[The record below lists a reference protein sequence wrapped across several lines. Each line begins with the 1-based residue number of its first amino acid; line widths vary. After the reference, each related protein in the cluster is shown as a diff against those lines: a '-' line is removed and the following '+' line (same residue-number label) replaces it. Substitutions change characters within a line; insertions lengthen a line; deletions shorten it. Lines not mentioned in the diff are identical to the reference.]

1 MPDPAGPSETA
12 RRVAAYRLGFERL
25 AAPISG
31 DPAADDHLAAD
42 VAAGIMVDRSG
53 PMGRYLQA
61 RTTFF
66 DRVTVNALSRQVAQI
81 VIVGAGYDGRALRY
95 QAPGVR
101 WWEIDRPRTQGDK
114 CARLARLAIAADHV
128 TFLGLDLADGGVATA
143 LVGNGFEPDAPALF
157 LAEGLIPYLD
167 ADTLRSVLCEL
178 RSLAAPRTRFALS
191 LRRSGADPAERA
203 RFDAGVAALGEPAIG
218 SVTAEN
224 AEVLLSECRWRP
236 VQLTERARAAGFIM
250 ASPVSAPAKS
260 DVPQTVARIGTGSI
274 RGEFITEMFDYDGGR
289 EVTVYVPPEPP
300 EALIF
305 AGDGQLISRWGR
317 VLEEADVPST
327 MIVGVHR
334 LPDETLRLEEY
345 SPGIDPERFAKHER
359 FFVEDV
365 PRWVR
370 TRFGVALPVGRT
382 AVFGVSA
389 SGELALAVGLRHPD
403 VYGAIL
409 CASPGGGYRP
419 PGLMPSPVPH
429 TYLVAG
435 TLEPF
440 FLENAVRWAD
450 TLRDAGADVVVNER
464 PGSHGDAFWQQ
475 ELPSMVAWAFG
486 RRGRMDD
493 DHRPPLP
500 RDGNIGDRL
509 GRPSDHQDEAP
520 SEIAI
525 RRFDGLALYRALD
538 ACRLELGLSWRQLAA
553 QLWHLSFELNDRRN
567 DHPISPSTLT
577 KMATKP
583 RTSCQHA
590 LFMLRWL
597 DRNPESFLTGLA
609 HGDDPRFALPRA
621 GPDRRLRWSLKL
633 LSATM
638 DEKRRQEDLTWQQL
652 AELLGCTSSQLTGLR
667 TARFAIGMDL
677 AMRIVQWIGRPAAD
691 FIYPAKW

>member
-25 AAPISG
+25 AAPTTG
-31 DPAADDHLAAD
+31 DPAAEDRLAAD
-42 VAAGIMVDRSG
+42 VAAGVRVDRSS

-66 DRVTVNALSRQVAQI
+66 DRVTVNALGRQVTQV

-95 QAPGVR
+95 RAPGVR
-101 WWEIDRPRTQGDK
+101 WWEIDRPQTQGDK
-114 CARLARLAIAADHV
+114 CARLSRLAIPTDHV
-128 TFLGLDLADGGVATA
+128 TFLGLDLADVGLARA
-143 LVGNGFEPDAPALF
+143 LVGNGFEPDAAALF
-157 LAEGLIPYLD
+157 MAEGLVPYLD

-203 RFDAGVAALGEPAIG
+203 RFDAGVAGLGEPAVG

-224 AEVLLSECRWRP
+224 GEAVLSECRWQP
-236 VQLTERARAAGFIM
+236 VELTERARAAGFIM
-250 ASPVSAPAKS
+250 ASPVSAPAES
-260 DVPQTVARIGTGSI
+260 DVPRTIGPSGTASV
-274 RGEFITEMFDYDGGR
+274 RGELITGTFDYDGGR
-289 EVTVYVPPEPP
+289 QVTVYVPPVPP
-300 EALIF
+300 EAVLF
-305 AGDGQLISRWGR
+305 AGDGQLISQWGGG
-317 VLEEADVPST
+317 LEEADVPST

-334 LPDETLRLEEY
+334 PSDQTLRLHEY
-345 SPGIDPERFAKHER
+345 SPGIDPERFANHER

-370 TRFGVALPVGRT
+370 TRFGVAMPVGRT

-419 PGLMPSPVPH
+419 PGVMPRTIPR

-440 FLENAVRWAD
+440 FLENAARWAD
-450 TLRDAGADVVVNER
+450 ALRYAGADVVMNER

-486 RRGRMDD
+486 RSGRMDD
-493 DHRPPLP
+493 DHRPPPP
-500 RDGNIGDRL
+500 READIEDGL
-509 GRPSDHQDEAP
+509 GRPSDPQDETP
-520 SEIAI
+520 SETAI
-525 RRFDGLALYRALD
+525 RRFDGSALYRALD
-538 ACRLELGLSWRQLAA
+538 ARRLELSLSWRQLAA
-553 QLWHLSFELNDRRN
+553 QLWHLSFQLNDQRH

-577 KMATKP
+577 KMANKP

-597 DRNPESFLTGLA
+597 DRNPESFLTGMD
-609 HGDDPRFALPRA
+609 HGDHPRFALARA
-621 GPDRRLRWSLKL
+621 GPDRRLRWNLKL

-638 DEKRRQEDLTWQQL
+638 DDKRRQEGLTWPQL
-652 AELLGCTSSQLTGLR
+652 ADLLGCTSSQLTGLR
-667 TARFAIGMDL
+667 TARFATGMDL